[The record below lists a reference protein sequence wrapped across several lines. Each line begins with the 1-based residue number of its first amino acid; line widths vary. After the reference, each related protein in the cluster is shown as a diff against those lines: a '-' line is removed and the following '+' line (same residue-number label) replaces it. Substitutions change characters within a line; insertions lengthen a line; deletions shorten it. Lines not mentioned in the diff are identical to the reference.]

1 MSRKRFSGAIPL
13 ALLVAFA
20 AGAAVDGWLRTH
32 GPPKPPGS
40 DLAFRAAPENRAKPR
55 ETRDLTPLT
64 TLRAEPAPA
73 TEARDARASAPA
85 GPADA
90 RMSAAPSPTATTG
103 DVSRGRLRVPIDGE
117 TIESL
122 RGGFSETRG
131 GGKRSHE
138 AADILAPRNTPVHAV
153 ESGTIAKLFTSKAGG
168 LTIYQFDPS
177 GHLCYYYAHL
187 QRYADGVKEG
197 MAVSQGDV
205 IGYVGTTGNAPPN
218 TPHLHFAVFELNAD
232 RQWWKGKAIDPY
244 LLFKDRG

>member
-13 ALLVAFA
+13 ALLAAFA

-32 GPPKPPGS
+32 GPPRPTGS
-40 DLAFRAAPENRAKPR
+40 DLV
-55 ETRDLTPLT
+55 
-64 TLRAEPAPA
+64 LRAEPAPA
-73 TEARDARASAPA
+73 PEARDAHAATPA

-90 RMSAAPSPTATTG
+90 RISAAPTATTG
-103 DVSRGRLRVPIDGE
+103 DIPRGRLRVPIDGE

-122 RGGFSETRG
+122 KGGFAETRG
-131 GGKRSHE
+131 GGKRPHE

-153 ESGTIAKLFTSKAGG
+153 ESGTIAKLFTSRAGG

-187 QRYADGVKEG
+187 QRYADGVKDG
-197 MAVSQGDV
+197 MAISQGDV

-244 LLFKDRG
+244 LFFKGRG

>member
-1 MSRKRFSGAIPL
+1 MSKNRFSGAMPL
-13 ALLVAFA
+13 ALLAAFA

-32 GPPKPPGS
+32 GPPRPTGS
-40 DLAFRAAPENRAKPR
+40 DLV
-55 ETRDLTPLT
+55 
-64 TLRAEPAPA
+64 LRAEPAPA
-73 TEARDARASAPA
+73 TDARDARASAPA

-90 RMSAAPSPTATTG
+90 RISAAPSPTATTG
-103 DVSRGRLRVPIDGE
+103 DVSRSRLRMPIDGE

-122 RGGFSETRG
+122 KGGFAETRG
-131 GGKRSHE
+131 SKRLHE

-153 ESGTIAKLFTSKAGG
+153 ENGTIAKLFNSKAGG

-197 MAVSQGDV
+197 MPVSQGDV

>member
-1 MSRKRFSGAIPL
+1 MRSRRPQPTR
-13 ALLVAFA
+13 V
-20 AGAAVDGWLRTH
+20 T
-32 GPPKPPGS
+32 
-40 DLAFRAAPENRAKPR
+40 RARQC
-55 ETRDLTPLT
+55 
-64 TLRAEPAPA
+64 
-73 TEARDARASAPA
+73 

-90 RMSAAPSPTATTG
+90 RISAAPSPTATTG
-103 DVSRGRLRVPIDGE
+103 DVSRGRLRMPIDGE

-122 RGGFSETRG
+122 KGGFAETRG
-131 GGKRSHE
+131 SHRPHE

-153 ESGTIAKLFTSKAGG
+153 ESGTIAKLFNSKAGG

-197 MAVSQGDV
+197 LAVSQGDV